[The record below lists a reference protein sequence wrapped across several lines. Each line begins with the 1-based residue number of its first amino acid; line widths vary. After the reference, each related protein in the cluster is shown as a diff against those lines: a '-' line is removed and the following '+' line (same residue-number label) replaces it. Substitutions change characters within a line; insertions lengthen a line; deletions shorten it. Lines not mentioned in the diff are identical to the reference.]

1 MSEQEK
7 SFIKNLLNKEK
18 KTKQELLE
26 MYTEKERFIKKKQ
39 EELIKEIE
47 ELRKK
52 RELFLK

>member
-1 MSEQEK
+1 
-7 SFIKNLLNKEK
+7 
-18 KTKQELLE
+18 
-26 MYTEKERFIKKKQ
+26 MYTEKERFIKKNQ